1 MSRRAAAPCVAA
13 VRAAR
18 AVIEEVPEAAKSSIS
33 MMARCSESQSERD
46 THRMTRQ
53 VGLTLPLK
61 FAEALVGA
69 ALVPVILLSEWIRFI
84 MSKNLWFTLSGLS
97 QPDEARSAS
106 QWQRFW
112 DNYQKIHPGH
122 PIYKRSAAGELDLSR
137 CAALLVHGDEGRTKK
152 KTCHSHHFGTLSVG
166 VWQSRFECSW
176 SGALQQEQA

>member
-1 MSRRAAAPCVAA
+1 M
-13 VRAAR
+13 
-18 AVIEEVPEAAKSSIS
+18 IEEVPEAAKSSIS

-152 KTCHSHHFGTLSVG
+152 KHAILIISVHSLLGFGSHVSNVPGPEHYNKNKLNFLGPT
-166 VWQSRFECSW
+166 
-176 SGALQQEQA
+176 